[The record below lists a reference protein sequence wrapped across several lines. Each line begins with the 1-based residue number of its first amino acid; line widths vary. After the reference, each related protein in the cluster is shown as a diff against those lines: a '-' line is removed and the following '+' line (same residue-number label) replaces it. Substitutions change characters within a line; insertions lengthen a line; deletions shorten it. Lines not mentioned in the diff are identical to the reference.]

1 MSNRILVVAAAASV
15 LLLVGCD
22 EGSEKHKQASMC
34 KGLNEADC
42 TANAECS
49 WVAEKGKCWV
59 KKADQMAPDQSA
71 PADESAP
78 PAAETPAEPQSAPPA
93 SETPAEPPQ

>member
-34 KGLNEADC
+34 KGLSEADC
-42 TANAECS
+42 TANDECS
-49 WVAEKGKCWV
+49 WVADKGKCWV
-59 KKADQMAPDQSA
+59 KKADKMEPDQSA
-71 PADESAP
+71 PPESAPPEESAP
-78 PAAETPAEPQSAPPA
+78 PAAES
-93 SETPAEPPQ
+93 PAEPPQ